1 MADFVYNSYK
11 GALFSGLINTTT
23 MPLYVAL
30 VTSSYS
36 PNDNHTVYSDFSGA
50 EVANGSGYTTRGVL
64 VSSPTVTVDTGSDLA
79 VLDSSSDIVWASST
93 ITASGAVLYASGT
106 VGSLVHPLIAYF
118 DFGGNHSSS
127 NGSFTLEFSSSGI
140 MRIING

>member
-23 MPLYVAL
+23 MPLYLAL

-36 PNDNHTVYSDFSGA
+36 PNDAHSVYSDFSGA
-50 EVANGSGYTTRGVL
+50 EVANGNGYTTRGAL
-64 VSSPTVTVDTGSDLA
+64 VSSPTITIDNSSDFA
-79 VLDSSSDIVWASST
+79 KLDSASDITWSTST

-106 VGSLVHPLIAYF
+106 VGTLVHPLIAYF

-127 NGSFTLEFSSSGI
+127 NGDFTVEFSSSGI
-140 MRIING
+140 MRIVNG

>member
-1 MADFVYNSYK
+1 
-11 GALFSGLINTTT
+11 